1 MRKTFFPI
9 VVAMLLLCACGK
21 NNEKQLYGGIRETD
35 KYNDLYGG
43 STEVRAELAYVTDDE
58 IPELLVSD
66 GDYHASGIT
75 VFTLDQSEN
84 IISLGTFGS
93 NGEFEYAEK
102 EGYISCEYGNQGSFF
117 HTISA
122 VGKNTKLIG
131 AVFALVNGVTG
142 EERYFT
148 DFAPSGMTGD
158 NSFDYLLY
166 SVPDTNEVTEDEYQK
181 AYDELMSVSQEW
193 IEISYE
199 EMASIDSIVR

>member
-1 MRKTFFPI
+1 
-9 VVAMLLLCACGK
+9 ML
-21 NNEKQLYGGIRETD
+21 YSGIRETD
-35 KYNDLYGG
+35 VYKNIYGDID
-43 STEVRAELAYVTDDE
+43 SAEVHAELAYITDDDV
-58 IPELLVSD
+58 PELLVSD

-75 VFTLDQSEN
+75 VFTIDQSGE
-84 IISLGTFGS
+84 IISLGIFGS

-102 EGYISCEYGNQGSFF
+102 EGYISCEYGNQGSFY
-117 HTISA
+117 HTVSS

-142 EERYFT
+142 EERYYA

-166 SVPDTNEVTEDEYQK
+166 SVPDTNEVTEEEYQK

-193 IEISYE
+193 IEVSYE
-199 EMASIDSIVR
+199 EMESIDSIVR